1 MQQYNFPTTIYFGDG
16 ALKACAES
24 IKADG
29 ATKVLLVTDATL
41 VDVGIAKTVE
51 DELVGAG
58 LAVALFTGV
67 HPNPTEDDVEHGA
80 EYYLKQ
86 RCDALLGLGGGSPI
100 DTAKVIAIA
109 ATHDGPLAKY
119 DDAKGGDRLI
129 KGPLPPIY
137 AIPTTAGTGSEVGRS
152 GVIITRE
159 SNNKTVIFHPQL
171 MPKIAVLEPK
181 LTEGLPPAITA
192 ATGIDAFVHCLE
204 AYLAP
209 GFHPM
214 ADGIALE
221 GMALVLKNL
230 PLAVSDGHNLEARGA
245 MQIAA
250 SMGATAFQK
259 GLGMIHSLAHPLS
272 SECGLHHGLA
282 NALLL
287 LFGVEFLEASNLDVS
302 QRARVEKVRTLLTES
317 GLEGKTVASACSQFV
332 TGLGVQLGLKHHGVR
347 KDQLE
352 LLSEKAFQD
361 SCHLTNIV
369 PVTKADLLAVY
380 EQAY

>member
-1 MQQYNFPTTIYFGDG
+1 MQRFNFPTTILFGEGALAACAQSIKEDG
-16 ALKACAES
+16 AK
-24 IKADG
+24 
-29 ATKVLLVTDATL
+29 KVLLVTDNTL
-41 VDVGIAKTVE
+41 IQLGTAKYVE
-51 DELVGAG
+51 DVLIGAG
-58 LAVALFTGV
+58 LAVTQFADL
-67 HPNPTEDDVEHGA
+67 HPNPTEADVELGA
-80 EYYLKQ
+80 KEYLKHQ
-86 RCDALLGLGGGSPI
+86 CDALVGLGGGSPI
-100 DTAKVIAIA
+100 DTAKVIAVA
-109 ATHDGPLAKY
+109 ATHTRPLAQY
-119 DDAKGGDRLI
+119 DDAKGGDELI
-129 KGPLPPIY
+129 NGSLLPSIY

-171 MPKIAVLEPK
+171 MPKIAALEPK

-221 GMALVLKNL
+221 GVALILEHL
-230 PLAVSDGHNLEARGA
+230 PRAVANGHDLEARGA

-272 SECGLHHGLA
+272 SECGMHHGLA

-287 LFGVEFLEASNLDVS
+287 PFGIDFLERSDLNAEQKKRIN
-302 QRARVEKVRTLLTES
+302 KVQQLFSDSAES
-317 GLEGKTVASACSQFV
+317 SLADLCRHFV
-332 TGLGVQLGLKHHGVR
+332 TQLNIQLGLKQQSVNQR
-347 KDQLE
+347 QLM
-352 LLSEKAFQD
+352 LLSKKAYLD
-361 SCHLTNIV
+361 PCHQTNMI
-369 PVTKADLLAVY
+369 PVTEADLLQVY
-380 EQAY
+380 TQAY

>member
-16 ALKACAES
+16 ALNTCAAS
-24 IKADG
+24 IKANG
-29 ATKVLLVTDATL
+29 AKKVLLVTDALL
-41 VDVGIAKTVE
+41 VELGLAKRVE
-51 DELVGAG
+51 DELVNVG
-58 LAVALFTGV
+58 LMVALFSDV
-67 HPNPTEDDVEHGA
+67 HANPTEEDVERGTA
-80 EYYLKQ
+80 VYLQQ
-86 RCDALLGLGGGSPI
+86 RCDALVGLGGGSPI
-100 DTAKVIAIA
+100 DTAKIIAIA

-119 DDAKGGDRLI
+119 DDAKGGDLLI
-129 KGPLPPIY
+129 KGLLPPIY

-159 SNNKTVIFHPQL
+159 SQSKTVIFHPQL
-171 MPKIAVLEPK
+171 LPRIAVLEPK
-181 LTEGLPPAITA
+181 LTEDLPPAITA

-221 GMALVLKNL
+221 GMALIIKNL
-230 PLAVSDGHNLEARGA
+230 PLAVKDGHNLEARGA

-287 LFGVEFLEASNLDVS
+287 PFGIEFIASHDLDAS
-302 QRARVEKVRTLLTES
+302 QMTRLEKVQSLFVISGIEECTLADMC
-317 GLEGKTVASACSQFV
+317 KQFV
-332 TGLGVQLGLKHHGVR
+332 TEQGIEFGLNKQGVQKE
-347 KDQLE
+347 QLE

-361 SCHLTNIV
+361 PCHQTNII
-369 PVTKADLLAVY
+369 PVTQMDLLAVY

>member
-1 MQQYNFPTTIYFGDG
+1 MLRFNYPTTIYFGEGALTACAQSIKDDG
-16 ALKACAES
+16 AK
-24 IKADG
+24 
-29 ATKVLLVTDATL
+29 KVLLVTDATL
-41 VDVGIAKTVE
+41 IQLGTAKLVEEVLIAT
-51 DELVGAG
+51 G
-58 LAVALFTGV
+58 LSVNLFSDL
-67 HPNPTEDDVEHGA
+67 HPNPTEADVELGA
-80 EYYLKQ
+80 MAYIKHQ
-86 RCDALLGLGGGSPI
+86 CDALIGLGGGSPI

-109 ATHDGPLAKY
+109 ATHKGPLIQY
-119 DDAKGGDRLI
+119 DDAQGGDRLI
-129 KGPLPPIY
+129 DGALLPLIY

-171 MPKIAVLEPK
+171 LPKIAALEPK

-214 ADGIALE
+214 ADGIAYE
-221 GMALVLKNL
+221 GMKLILEQL
-230 PLAVSDGHNLEARGA
+230 PKAVADGHNLEARSA

-287 LFGVEFLEASNLDVS
+287 PFGVDFLEHHKLNTE
-302 QRARVEKVRTLLTES
+302 QKKRIMQVRQLFFNPADNSLATLCRT
-317 GLEGKTVASACSQFV
+317 FV
-332 TGLGVQLGLKHHGVR
+332 IQLGIEPGLKRHGIQR
-347 KDQLE
+347 DQLE
-352 LLSEKAFQD
+352 LLSKKAFLD
-361 SCHLTNIV
+361 PCHQTNMI
-369 PVTKADLLAVY
+369 PVTEADLLQVY
-380 EQAY
+380 QQAF